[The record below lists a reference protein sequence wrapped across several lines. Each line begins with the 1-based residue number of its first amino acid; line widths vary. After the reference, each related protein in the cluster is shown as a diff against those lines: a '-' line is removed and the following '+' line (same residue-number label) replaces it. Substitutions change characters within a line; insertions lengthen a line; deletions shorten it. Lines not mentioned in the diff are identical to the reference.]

1 MVKIL
6 FICHG
11 NICRSPMAEFV
22 MRNMVT
28 EAGLSGEIYIESAA
42 TSTEEL
48 GNDIHSGTRAK
59 LREMKIPFERRRARQ
74 ATPSDYGKFDY
85 LVVMDGNNIRNLRRI
100 IGEDRDKKV
109 YKLLDFTDRRGED
122 IADPWYTGNF
132 DVTYADIDE
141 GCRGML
147 DMLKGR
153 LGKRLIA
160 NA

>member
-1 MVKIL
+1 MIKIL

-22 MRNMVT
+22 MRNMVS
-28 EAGLSGEIYIESAA
+28 EAGLSREIYVESAA

-59 LREMKIPFERRRARQ
+59 LREMGIPFEKRHARQ
-74 ATPSDYGKFDY
+74 VTLSDYREFDY
-85 LVVMDGNNIRNLRRI
+85 LVVMDGNNVRNLRRI
-100 IGEDRDKKV
+100 IGEDRDGKV
-109 YKLLDFTDRRGED
+109 YKLLDFTERRGED

-132 DVTYADIDE
+132 DETYDDVDE

-147 DMLKGR
+147 DMLM
-153 LGKRLIA
+153 KRG
-160 NA
+160 

>member
-22 MRNMVT
+22 MRNMVNK
-28 EAGLSGEIYIESAA
+28 AGLSREIYVESAA

-59 LREMKIPFERRRARQ
+59 LREMSISFEKRHARQ
-74 ATPSDYGKFDY
+74 VTPSDYREFDY

-100 IGEDRDKKV
+100 IGEDREGKV
-109 YKLLDFTDRRGED
+109 YKLLDFTERRGED

-132 DVTYADIDE
+132 DETYADVDE
-141 GCRGML
+141 GCRGMM
-147 DMLKGR
+147 DMLRNKIG
-153 LGKRLIA
+153 
-160 NA
+160 

>member
-1 MVKIL
+1 MIKIL

-22 MRNMVT
+22 MRNMVNKT
-28 EAGLSGEIYIESAA
+28 GLSREIYVESAA

-48 GNDIHSGTRAK
+48 GNDIHSGTRRK
-59 LREMKIPFERRRARQ
+59 LREVGIPFEKRRARQ
-74 ATPSDYGKFDY
+74 VTPSDYREFDY

-100 IGEDRDKKV
+100 IGEDREGKV
-109 YKLLDFTDRRGED
+109 YKLLDFTGRRGED

-132 DVTYADIDE
+132 DETYADVDE

-147 DMLKGR
+147 DMLRNKVE
-153 LGKRLIA
+153 
-160 NA
+160 

>member
-1 MVKIL
+1 
-6 FICHG
+6 
-11 NICRSPMAEFV
+11 

-141 GCRGML
+141 GCRGYA
-147 DMLKGR
+147 GY
-153 LGKRLIA
+153 A
-160 NA
+160 